1 MLSALT
7 VRVVGDERK
16 TPPSAALWTAAEP
29 SAVAA
34 LHSPFC
40 AGLAA
45 GTLPREAFGAYVAQD
60 HFFLAA
66 FGDAYAKAAAR
77 LPLAIREKH
86 GPAVAAL
93 VAGVEAERAGHAASA
108 NQWGIT
114 DIGAVAPLAA
124 TREYC
129 ALLGAAAATGVGGSG
144 GVGGGGSV
152 EGGGGRGDSS
162 ADGLRRGRPGVRE
175 LLPGGGRGEASSSSV
190 IRRLSAGRAP
200 SASCSGCSRSK
211 KSSSASINGASF
223 KS

>member
-1 MLSALT
+1 MMPRPDA
-7 VRVVGDERK
+7 RAE
-16 TPPSAALWTAAEP
+16 AAAA
-29 SAVAA
+29 
-34 LHSPFC
+34 C
-40 AGLAA
+40 LAA
-45 GTLPREAFGAYVAQD
+45 ATRRLAASTPACATRWLCSCSSASRSLAPPRASDSHAKRARGAADSARKSGVRMPA
-60 HFFLAA
+60 HAIERFFFCFLAESA
-66 FGDAYAKAAAR
+66 SSFQLLRPTA
-77 LPLAIREKH
+77 P
-86 GPAVAAL
+86 P
-93 VAGVEAERAGHAASA
+93 HAPVV
-108 NQWGIT
+108 
-114 DIGAVAPLAA
+114 AVAPDEAPLA
-124 TREYC
+124 

-175 LLPGGGRGEASSSSV
+175 LLPGGGSGEASSSSV